1 MSDISYQQARR
12 LGLKEVKTRT
22 ARHEYPY
29 LRALEDE
36 LEHLSSQ
43 NEQKLGTFRID
54 LGQVAGTYTASRR
67 DAFSA
72 SFFPL
77 LEESSEFAAKWSALA
92 ASHLKEGIREPI
104 LVVEYLNRFFVVEGH
119 KRVSVLRYFGAL
131 TVRAEVRRLLPA
143 RSKEPEILAY
153 YEFLDFYRVTQI
165 QYIVFRTPGRYP
177 ALLELLCGEDRSVWD
192 EDRQRCFFSDV
203 TRFRRSFRDS
213 DLRAKLTQ
221 DEALLRYL
229 EIFGYDRLQDRTPAE
244 IKADL
249 AAIAPELLSQAG
261 DKRPVLMT
269 DSAEAPRGLIQR
281 IVHPPLHDLKIAFL
295 HDKDPDSSFWTWSHE
310 QGRLAVQEA
319 LGDRVE
325 TVSRF
330 NVLQNDPAETVR
342 ELAEQ
347 GFGMIFTTTPRLLR
361 ATLTAAAAWPE
372 IRFLNCSL
380 NVSHPIVRSYYGR
393 MYEAKFLTGVIAG
406 AMSINS
412 KIGYI
417 CNYPI
422 FSMPASINA
431 FALGAK
437 MVNPE
442 AQIILEW
449 STIVDADIGGR
460 FERDCVTAVSGS
472 DSFEP
477 ARRDLRAAR
486 RETGKCR
493 VLPLGLGKAL
503 HPARA
508 LGAGRLLVGA
518 EQYQRGGAE
527 HQLLL
532 GPCQRACGRAH
543 PPGAARGDR
552 ASGGAAAAGDRA
564 GLAAALR
571 RARLRSGR
579 RLPHSARPRAHAR
592 GDPAHELAGRQCGRL
607 PPPLR
612 PAQRGGAGA
621 RAAPGRQPPG
631 GRGIIRT
638 DSKRGGLSACLVSC
652 SFSVF
657 PPGRGRRGGSSR
669 GRRSCSP
676 APSDPARGAP
686 RR

>member
-36 LEHLSSQ
+36 IEHLSSQ
-43 NEQKLGTFRID
+43 NEQKLGIFRVD
-54 LGQVAGTYTASRR
+54 LEQVAGTYTASRR

-92 ASHLKEGIREPI
+92 SSHLKEGIREPI
-104 LVVEYLNRFFVVEGH
+104 LVVEYLNRFYVVEGH

-143 RSKEPEILAY
+143 RSREPEILAY

-213 DLRAKLTQ
+213 ELSAKLNR

-244 IKADL
+244 IGADL

-269 DSAEAPRGLIQR
+269 DSAETPRGLIQR

-319 LGDRVE
+319 LGERVE

-330 NVLQNDPAETVR
+330 NVLQNDPAGTVR

-406 AMSINS
+406 AMSANS
-412 KIGYI
+412 RIGYI

-442 AQIILEW
+442 ARIFLEW
-449 STIVDADIGGR
+449 STVVDADVGGR
-460 FERDCVTAVSGS
+460 FARDDVTAVSGS

-477 ARRDLRAAR
+477 AHRDQELGVFALRDGKRENVAYSLWDWGKLYTQLVRSVLDGSWSELSSTSEAGQSINYFWGLASGLVDVRILPALPAATARLVALLRRGIEQGSLLPFAGPVYDQD
-486 RETGKCR
+486 GVCR
-493 VLPLGLGKAL
+493 VAPDRVLTHEEILHMNWLVDNVVGSLPRFDQLNEE
-503 HPARA
+503 ARE
-508 LGAGRLLVGA
+508 LVRLQGVNLPSA
-518 EQYQRGGAE
+518 EE
-527 HQLLL
+527 
-532 GPCQRACGRAH
+532 
-543 PPGAARGDR
+543 
-552 ASGGAAAAGDRA
+552 
-564 GLAAALR
+564 
-571 RARLRSGR
+571 
-579 RLPHSARPRAHAR
+579 
-592 GDPAHELAGRQCGRL
+592 
-607 PPPLR
+607 
-612 PAQRGGAGA
+612 
-621 RAAPGRQPPG
+621 
-631 GRGIIRT
+631 
-638 DSKRGGLSACLVSC
+638 
-652 SFSVF
+652 
-657 PPGRGRRGGSSR
+657 
-669 GRRSCSP
+669 
-676 APSDPARGAP
+676 
-686 RR
+686 